1 MGIVSRLSTAA
12 LLILASAGV
21 AADQLDV
28 SNPSAQ
34 PGIMEETVTMAACV
48 PSPGAITTQPL

>member
-34 PGIMEETVTMAACV
+34 PGIMEETVTMAA
-48 PSPGAITTQPL
+48 S